1 MKCQNSTLLK
11 EIKHIRHRNF
21 KVTSYFSFASFKN
34 SNNIYKFYI
43 HYVKAKDTIQS
54 VEHLDGRL
62 GPAAAAGS
70 CFEGCS
76 TRSAVKSCEGVWR
89 CVGAGTETVGATA
102 PFGAKCNQGARH
114 LHKCRLSLYQS

>member
-1 MKCQNSTLLK
+1 MLKLLVIFLLPLLK
-11 EIKHIRHRNF
+11 IVINLCLKINN
-21 KVTSYFSFASFKN
+21 VTIC
-34 SNNIYKFYI
+34 NNIYKFYI

-102 PFGAKCNQGARH
+102 PFGAKCNQRTRH
-114 LHKCRLSLYQS
+114 LHKCRLSLY